1 MWNKEIFVMHV
12 FGRRCFPASGRPGAS
27 GSSRLWSY
35 PCSLPTC
42 AALFPS
48 LFTPTAPS
56 STLWEKMDGAN
67 YSAKPFYF
75 IRRFI
80 HVFLSFHVRLNDPEI
95 CLFLF
100 KMVRKK
106 TLFSCYSASS
116 ELGDDF
122 NTTTNK
128 GRRRIF
134 SYYVI
139 SVVHMCYDYC
149 AHKNHVYGY
158 VLEDN
163 AGS

>member
-1 MWNKEIFVMHV
+1 MHI
-12 FGRRCFPASGRPGAS
+12 CLLLASTCMKRAVVIAGCAFLTYFSPESALNAQNALHEKHTLPGV
-27 GSSRLWSY
+27 SY

-106 TLFSCYSASS
+106 TLFSC
-116 ELGDDF
+116 
-122 NTTTNK
+122 
-128 GRRRIF
+128 
-134 SYYVI
+134 
-139 SVVHMCYDYC
+139 
-149 AHKNHVYGY
+149 
-158 VLEDN
+158 
-163 AGS
+163 